1 MNNLFVKLS
10 VSLFLFIFSNLA
22 LSSPVALLPSD
33 KTAQLNDVIMI
44 DGSSSFD
51 AGGANLTYS
60 WSIDIAPQGFN
71 SQIDNPA
78 NSSISFTVDEEG
90 FYLVRLIVNNGT
102 ENSEPA
108 YMVIRVE

>member
-1 MNNLFVKLS
+1 M
-10 VSLFLFIFSNLA
+10 
-22 LSSPVALLPSD
+22 LPSD
-33 KTAQLNDVIMI
+33 KKAELNDRMMI

-51 AGGANLTYS
+51 AEGANLTYS
-60 WSIDIAPQGFN
+60 WAIDIAPKGFN

-78 NSSISFTVDEEG
+78 NSSISFVVDKKG
-90 FYLVRLIVNNGT
+90 FYLIRLIVNNGT